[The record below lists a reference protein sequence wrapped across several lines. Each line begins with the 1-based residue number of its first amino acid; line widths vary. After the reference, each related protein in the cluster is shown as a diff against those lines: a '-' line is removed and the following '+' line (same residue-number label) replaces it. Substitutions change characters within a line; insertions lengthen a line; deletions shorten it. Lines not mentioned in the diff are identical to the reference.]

1 MKDKIMRRVPIVE
14 LNYKVDN
21 KSVYLIKKDNDIQ
34 FTTVPLY
41 ATRFDSYDEAHSVAN
56 SVNGKISE
64 IALTGTLYLTYVVY
78 NLNDGHDTDN
88 IGIFDDFDE
97 AKKVLLEY
105 IESNDMDFDS
115 EERYEITTE
124 DGPFTIYA
132 ERVGEQ
138 MAGIAAV
145 DSYLDL

>member
-41 ATRFDSYDEAHSVAN
+41 ATRFYSYDEAQSVAN

-88 IGIFDDFDE
+88 IGIFDDFE
-97 AKKVLLEY
+97 SAKKVLLAY
-105 IESNDMDFDS
+105 IEANELDFNR
-115 EERYEITTE
+115 EEKYEITTE
-124 DGPFTIYA
+124 NGPFAIYA
-132 ERVGEQ
+132 ENKGEQ
-138 MAGIAAV
+138 MAGIASV